1 MNNKDIIKTLQ
12 EEVEIPDIV
21 QKKADAA
28 FAAIHREAENSKSVG
43 PVVRL
48 PADRRMEDDRGQRG
62 SRRKPGTHRHPGR
75 KIWIAAAVAALAVGT
90 ITAVADYM
98 KRSKSLTEGMQVTE
112 QQQVQMQEKHLSAIV
127 NRSCTDKG
135 ITVTAVDSITDNYY
149 THIAFRVEGYKV
161 DVGTQPDFGTIK
173 VTVDGKDGHDEASPE
188 DSFNYT
194 AGFYNGF
201 IMGEDGKI
209 IHADGSP
216 IQTDE
221 AGNLIENYTMD
232 DGTMEYQITL
242 SNTQKRGFFINKPVH
257 VELSGLGTVAKAAYE
272 TDIDG
277 TWTFDLTLSG
287 SPELKECSLNT
298 PLGNTGASV
307 VKAEISPISLGVEY
321 EFPRQLEPGTAVD
334 ENGQEKETTF
344 YAEPPWLMG
353 VRMKDGTM
361 YPYIYLGPGSMGYET
376 EESSRYRTMFAIDR
390 VLDVDQVE
398 SLLFAKPAGEC
409 GTTSEEMFYIVPVG

>member
-62 SRRKPGTHRHPGR
+62 SRRKTGTHRHPGR

-173 VTVDGKDGHDEASPE
+173 VTVDGKDGHDEASP
-188 DSFNYT
+188 
-194 AGFYNGF
+194 
-201 IMGEDGKI
+201 
-209 IHADGSP
+209 
-216 IQTDE
+216 
-221 AGNLIENYTMD
+221 
-232 DGTMEYQITL
+232 
-242 SNTQKRGFFINKPVH
+242 
-257 VELSGLGTVAKAAYE
+257 
-272 TDIDG
+272 
-277 TWTFDLTLSG
+277 
-287 SPELKECSLNT
+287 
-298 PLGNTGASV
+298 
-307 VKAEISPISLGVEY
+307 
-321 EFPRQLEPGTAVD
+321 
-334 ENGQEKETTF
+334 
-344 YAEPPWLMG
+344 
-353 VRMKDGTM
+353 
-361 YPYIYLGPGSMGYET
+361 
-376 EESSRYRTMFAIDR
+376 
-390 VLDVDQVE
+390 
-398 SLLFAKPAGEC
+398 
-409 GTTSEEMFYIVPVG
+409 